1 MQIIS
6 SKGVCILDFT
16 FSWNYKLPDFW
27 EEFSGHPFCAA
38 LVFWDI
44 KGENGK
50 KIGLYFQQEND
61 CAQLFIVQTFP
72 KIIFN
77 I

>member
-50 KIGLYFQQEND
+50 KSD
-61 CAQLFIVQTFP
+61 FISNKKMTVH
-72 KIIFN
+72 N
-77 I
+77 YS